1 MTYSRTIIH
10 SVLLISLLGLAAC
23 NKPAMST
30 NETKLTAQLSAS
42 SVVPPTTSTA
52 TGEVDAYLD
61 EKTNK
66 LSWTIKYSGLTGKAT
81 AAHFHGPAVVGA
93 NAGPALPIVGSLASP
108 IKGDAVLSN
117 EQKADLLASKWYL
130 NVHTAAN
137 PDGEIRGQVLVKH

>member
-1 MTYSRTIIH
+1 MTHSRLIIH

-23 NKPAMST
+23 GKPAMNT
-30 NETKLTAQLSAS
+30 NETKMTAQLSAT

-52 TGEVDAYLD
+52 SGEVDAYLN

-66 LSWTIKYSGLTGKAT
+66 LSWTIKYSGLTGEAT
-81 AAHFHGPAVVGA
+81 SAHFHGPAVVGA

-108 IKGDAVLSN
+108 IKGEAVITN
-117 EQKADLLASKWYL
+117 EQKTDLLASKWYL

-137 PDGEIRGQVLVKH
+137 PDGEIRGQVIVSH

>member
-1 MTYSRTIIH
+1 MTYFRTIIH
-10 SVLLISLLGLAAC
+10 SILFISLLGLAAC
-23 NKPAMST
+23 NNAAMNTSA
-30 NETKLTAQLSAS
+30 TKISAQLTAS

-66 LSWTIKYSGLTGKAT
+66 FSWTIKYAGLTGAAT
-81 AAHFHGPAVVGA
+81 AAHFHGPALVGE

-108 IKGDAVLSN
+108 IKGEAVLTN

-137 PDGEIRGQVLVKH
+137 PDGEIRGQVVVKP

>member
-1 MTYSRTIIH
+1 MTYTRTIIQ

-23 NKPAMST
+23 NKPAMG
-30 NETKLTAQLSAS
+30 NNVTKMTAQLSAS

-81 AAHFHGPAVVGA
+81 AAHFHGSAVVGA
-93 NAGPALPIVGSLASP
+93 NAGPVLPIVGSLASP
-108 IKGDAVLSN
+108 IKGDAVLTN
-117 EQKADLLASKWYL
+117 EQKTDLLASKWYL

-137 PDGEIRGQVLVKH
+137 PDGEIRGQVIVNH

>member
-1 MTYSRTIIH
+1 MTYSRLVIH

-23 NKPAMST
+23 NKPVVNA
-30 NETKLTAQLSAS
+30 NVTKMTAQLTAS

-52 TGEVDAYLD
+52 SGKVDAYLD

-66 LSWTIKYSGLTGKAT
+66 FTWTISYSGLTGEAT
-81 AAHFHGPAVVGA
+81 AAHFHGPAAVGA

-108 IKGDAVLSN
+108 IKGNAILSN

-137 PDGEIRGQVLVKH
+137 PDGEIRGQMSVSH

>member
-1 MTYSRTIIH
+1 M
-10 SVLLISLLGLAAC
+10 
-23 NKPAMST
+23 NT
-30 NETKLTAQLSAS
+30 NATKMTAQLSAS

-66 LSWTIKYSGLTGKAT
+66 LSWTIKYSGLTGEAT
-81 AAHFHGPAVVGA
+81 AAHFHGPAAVGA

-108 IKGDAVLSN
+108 IKGEAVITN
-117 EQKADLLASKWYL
+117 EQKTDLLASKWYL

-137 PDGEIRGQVLVKH
+137 PDGEIRGQVIVKP

>member
-1 MTYSRTIIH
+1 MTCSRTIIH

-66 LSWTIKYSGLTGKAT
+66 LSWTIKYSGLSGEAT
-81 AAHFHGPAVVGA
+81 AAHFHGPALVGA

>member
-10 SVLLISLLGLAAC
+10 SVLLISLLTLAAC
-23 NKPAMST
+23 NKPAMNT
-30 NETKLTAQLSAS
+30 NATKMTAQLSAS

-66 LSWTIKYSGLTGKAT
+66 LSWTIKYSGLTGEAT
-81 AAHFHGPAVVGA
+81 AAHFHGPAAVGA

-108 IKGDAVLSN
+108 IKGEAVITN
-117 EQKADLLASKWYL
+117 EQKTDLLASKWYL

-137 PDGEIRGQVLVKH
+137 PDGEIRGQVIVKP

>member
-1 MTYSRTIIH
+1 MTHSRLVIH
-10 SVLLISLLGLAAC
+10 SVLLISLLGFAAC
-23 NKPAMST
+23 SKPTMNT

-52 TGEVDAYLD
+52 SGEVDAYLN

-66 LSWTIKYSGLTGKAT
+66 LSWTIKYSGLTGEAT

-93 NAGPALPIVGSLASP
+93 NAGPALPIVGSLVSP
-108 IKGDAVLSN
+108 IKGEAVITN
-117 EQKADLLASKWYL
+117 EQKTDLLASKWYL

-137 PDGEIRGQVLVKH
+137 PDGEIRGQVIVSH

>member
-23 NKPAMST
+23 NKPAMNA

-93 NAGPALPIVGSLASP
+93 NAGPALPIVGSLTSP
-108 IKGDAVLSN
+108 IKGDAVLTN
-117 EQKADLLASKWYL
+117 EQKTDLLASKWYL

-137 PDGEIRGQVLVKH
+137 PDGEIRGQVMVNH